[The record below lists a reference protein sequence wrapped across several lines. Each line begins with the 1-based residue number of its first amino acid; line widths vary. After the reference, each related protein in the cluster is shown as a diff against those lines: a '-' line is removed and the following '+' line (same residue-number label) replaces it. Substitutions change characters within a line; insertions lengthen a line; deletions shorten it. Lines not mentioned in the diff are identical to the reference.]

1 MINCAAAAAI
11 VARLNNFEYA
21 NFELDSR
28 REVALGKVV
37 RHCY

>member
-28 REVALGKVV
+28 REVARGEVV
-37 RHCY
+37 GHYC